1 MTSGIGQDVKVGLR
15 SLRRAP
21 GFAAA
26 AVAVLALGIGANVAI
41 YSAVKATLLTPP
53 PYPEPERLVLLD
65 LTDASTEVP
74 EPPRPFPWSYP
85 KYRILAD
92 TADLPASPVAAYAV
106 RPLTLTGAGEAALV
120 SAEVVTPDYLDVLG
134 VAPVLGRDLEPAD
147 DAPDAEPVALLG
159 HALWRERFGADPA
172 VVGRTVTLN
181 GRPVAVAGVA
191 PPGFRGLSGGAE
203 VFVPVHAGAGL
214 IAPFL
219 VTGGQAHWLQAV
231 GRLRP
236 GASLEGLNA
245 RMAAVGEAAEA
256 AFPDSDPTAIRGGG
270 ARSLLEARI
279 HPQARQSLLVLSAA
293 AMLLLLVACANLA
306 GLFVARAG
314 ARSRETAVRIA
325 LGAGRWRAARGAF
338 AESLLL
344 AAAGGALG
352 LLVARAGVELLAAA
366 WPERFLFGGWNLRFA
381 DPEAIALDG
390 SALAV
395 AAALALA
402 TGLASGLLPA
412 LAGARRDPGR
422 DLRAG
427 ATGALG
433 GRGRRRGSLRGG
445 LVAAEVAVTLVLVVG
460 AGLLFR
466 SLGELQA
473 VDRGVEP
480 EGLLVFEYS
489 LPRTSRWAEDPAAFH
504 RDYLERLRALP
515 GVRSAS
521 LGCAAPLGGHCMIT
535 MVRQAGSTLF
545 PEGARPPIGVDFVAP
560 GFFETLGVPL
570 LRGRALEPRD
580 RRDAPPVVVL
590 NETAARQL
598 FPDGDA
604 LGRKV
609 AMGVGLTPEG
619 SEGAEVVGIVGDV
632 LYDTPETGVMAEAYL
647 SMHQEEGG
655 STVFLRAEGEPM
667 ALLAPARA
675 LLAQLD
681 PDVPLHGA
689 RTLADLEATA
699 TADTRVLGGLLA
711 VFAALAL
718 LLAATGVWAVVA
730 HAVARRT
737 RELGLRMALG
747 ALPRDVVALVVRQ
760 GTAPAVAGLLLG
772 GALAWLGG
780 RALRGLLYQVS
791 PTDPVTLAGAALFL
805 LAVSALAAWLPARRA
820 TRVDPMEA
828 LRAE

>member
-26 AVAVLALGIGANVAI
+26 AVVVLALGIGANVAI
-41 YSAVKATLLTPP
+41 FSAVKTTLLTPP
-53 PYPEPERLVLLD
+53 PYPAPERLVLLD
-65 LTDASTEVP
+65 LTEASTEAP

-85 KYRILAD
+85 KYRILAE

-120 SAEVVTPDYLDVLG
+120 SAEVVTPDYLEVLG

-147 DAPDAEPVALLG
+147 DAPGAEPVALLG

-214 IAPFL
+214 IARFL
-219 VTGGQAHWLQAV
+219 VSGGQAHWLQAV

-236 GASLEGLNA
+236 GATLEGLNA
-245 RMAAVGEAAEA
+245 RMAAVGQAAEA
-256 AFPDSDPTAIRGGG
+256 AFPDTDPTAIRSGG
-270 ARSLLEARI
+270 ARALLEARI

-352 LLVARAGVELLAAA
+352 LLVARAGVGLLAGA
-366 WPERFLFGGWNLRFA
+366 WPERFAFGAWNLRFA
-381 DPEAIALDG
+381 DPEAIGLDG

-395 AAALALA
+395 AAALAFA

-412 LAGARRDPGR
+412 LAAARRDPGR

-433 GRGRRRGSLRGG
+433 GRRRRGGLRGG

-504 RDYLERLRALP
+504 QAYLERLRALP

-535 MVRQAGSTLF
+535 LVRQAGSALF
-545 PEGARPPIGVDFVAP
+545 PEGARPEIGVHSVAP
-560 GFFETLGVPL
+560 GWFQTLGVPL

-604 LGRKV
+604 LGRKI
-609 AMGVGLTPEG
+609 AMGVSLTPEG

-632 LYDTPETGVMAEAYL
+632 LYDTPEQGVMAEAYL

-655 STVFLRAEGEPM
+655 STVFLRAQGEPM

-689 RTLADLEATA
+689 RTLADLEAGA

-737 RELGLRMALG
+737 RELGLRVALG

-760 GTAPAVAGLLLG
+760 GTGPAVAGLLLG

-805 LAVSALAAWLPARRA
+805 LAVSAVAAWLPARRA